1 MAHYSLEGHLSFLVL
16 IGASYAWELENWLTI
31 SFYIACY
38 IETLTQDFSLA
49 KMDWVLLGSICDM
62 MTILLRGLGNSIKG

>member
-38 IETLTQDFSLA
+38 IETLKQDF
-49 KMDWVLLGSICDM
+49 
-62 MTILLRGLGNSIKG
+62 